1 MSSIEDLVL
10 ERSEDVPESM
20 KIVSDVLEPIT
31 ISDRSARFVLPRA
44 GILSKESVFQ
54 FELTS
59 AGGQPFLPA
68 GAGIYS
74 LFESCS
80 LFVGQQRIQHTN
92 QLGIYKS
99 ITKSYD
105 TPSYRQNYT
114 RLLNGINNIV
124 MPAPV
129 AVDITTRPGGTN
141 KQAGKLCPPAV
152 SKDSNNPTTQ
162 TLPYDL
168 LLTADPNTTPS
179 WSVKIKEIFPLCDK
193 INLPLYLLKEP
204 VSIVFNFNKQSTGAD
219 SSGKDGIGSLCCFA
233 FTGVNRAV
241 TNAPANVC
249 TLSKDTCQFFPD
261 YLYYTEERQFLIE
274 EEMNANKGMAKIYT
288 DVISVNSQLPANPN
302 TLGAA
307 VTADLNF
314 TFQIPLSNYSAK
326 NLLLAF
332 TPISFVNKGTNEF
345 LGRDILNYNSMFGK
359 YAMLNSVKPYT
370 IQVRLNDKLEFPQPL
385 ISNTLKAQE
394 AEYVYGSP
402 VNLHTGL
409 YSNNGCDSGTGNF
422 ETTDAN
428 SYFVHS
434 TGTAGEVFSYAGGM
448 NLNKNLTGMQHF
460 FALNVSHL
468 YGDSDEDS
476 VRISQKPIEIFGTY
490 PVNLETNFDSGY
502 NVACFSEITKMF
514 SVKDGL
520 VQIYDYAEKR
530 MGQ

>member
-1 MSSIEDLVL
+1 MSSINDLVL
-10 ERSEDVPESM
+10 ERSEDMPESM

-31 ISDRSARFVLPRA
+31 ISAKQARFVLPRA

-54 FELTS
+54 FELTTPLGS
-59 AGGQPFLPA
+59 GFLPA

-74 LFESCS
+74 LFDSCS

-92 QLGIYKS
+92 QLGIYKT

-114 RLLNGINNIV
+114 RLMNGINTILT
-124 MPAPV
+124 PAPV
-129 AVDITTRPGGTN
+129 GVDPTSIAKN
-141 KQAGKLCPPAV
+141 ENAGKVCMPGV
-152 SKDSNNPTTQ
+152 SLDSNTPQNI

-168 LLTADPNTTPS
+168 NITNDPNTTPS
-179 WSVKIKEIFPLCDK
+179 WSVKIKELFPLCDK

-204 VSIVFNFNKQSTGAD
+204 VSIVFNFNTQQGTD
-219 SSGKDGIGSLCCFA
+219 SVSKNSIGSLCCFD
-233 FTGVNRAV
+233 FTGNNTGRAPGVNLACSL
-241 TNAPANVC
+241 NKE
-249 TLSKDTCQFFPD
+249 SCQFFPD
-261 YLYYTEERQFLIE
+261 YLYYTEERQFAIQ

-288 DVISVNSQLPANPN
+288 DVVSVNSSLPRAAVPPANDDAIVDIP
-302 TLGAA
+302 
-307 VTADLNF
+307 F

-332 TPISFVNKGTNEF
+332 TPSTYENTTGTNYI
-345 LGRDILNYNSMFGK
+345 GTNILNYNAIFGK

-409 YSNNGCDSGTGNF
+409 YSNNGCNKGENNF
-422 ETTDAN
+422 ETLNAASYYPISSDTAN
-428 SYFVHS
+428 KKFEYF
-434 TGTAGEVFSYAGGM
+434 GGM
-448 NLNKNLTGMQHF
+448 NLNHNLTGMQHF

-468 YGDSDEDS
+468 YGDSDMDS

-490 PVNLETNFDSGY
+490 PVSKISDFTGGY

-514 SVKDGL
+514 AVKDGL
-520 VQIYDYAEKR
+520 VQIYDYAETR